1 MKHRGLGRGLEA
13 LIPKTDIS
21 ENVLNSDQI
30 IEMEIDKIYP
40 NRNQPRKAFDEEK
53 LGLLQESIESNGVI
67 QPIIVTEEN
76 NGFQIIAGERRWR
89 AARKAGLTKI
99 PTIVRTYDDLM
110 KAKISIIENVQRENL
125 NVVEEAVAYQLLI
138 ENYRLTQEELAR
150 TIGKSRPYITNI
162 LRILNL
168 SDEILE
174 NIVNETLSFGHAKAL
189 LMFPEEMRWKAC
201 EKTIDNKLSVRQ
213 LEKLSKKD
221 IKIKKEIIKDAEIKK
236 LEDMLADIFGTK
248 VVIQAMRSKGKIE
261 IDYYNQEDLERIIDI
276 FKK

>member
-1 MKHRGLGRGLEA
+1 MKQRGLGRGLDA
-13 LIPKTDIS
+13 LIPKSDIS
-21 ENVLNSDQI
+21 ENILNSDQI

-53 LGLLQESIESNGVI
+53 LRLLQESIESNGVI

-76 NGFQIIAGERRWR
+76 DGFQIIAGERRWR

-99 PTIVRTYDDLM
+99 PTIIRTYDDLM

-125 NVVEEAVAYQLLI
+125 NVVEEAIAYQLLI

-150 TIGKSRPYITNI
+150 TIGKSRPYITNM

-168 SDEILE
+168 SEEILE
-174 NIVNETLSFGHAKAL
+174 HIVDETLSFGHAKAL
-189 LMFPEEMRWKAC
+189 LMFPEDMRWKAC

-213 LEKLSKKD
+213 LEKLSKKGT
-221 IKIKKEIIKDAEIKK
+221 KIKKEIVKDIEIKK
-236 LEDMLADIFGTK
+236 IEDMLSDMFGTK
-248 VVIQAMRSKGKIE
+248 VVIQTRKSKGKIE
-261 IDYYNQEDLERIIDI
+261 IDYYSQEDLERIVDI